1 MPEKLIQDFKNAG
14 KITLSVKVI
23 PKSARTEIVGKMT
36 DGTIKIRVA
45 AVPEKN
51 KANTELIKFLAKTF
65 GVDKTRIRI
74 LSGETG
80 HKKLI
85 EIK

>member
-1 MPEKLIQDFKNAG
+1 MPEKLIQDFKTAG
-14 KITLSVKVI
+14 KITFSIKVI
-23 PKSARTEIVGKMT
+23 PKSEATRIVGKMD
-36 DGTIKIRVA
+36 DGTVKIRVA

-74 LSGETG
+74 LSGDTG

>member
-1 MPEKLIQDFKNAG
+1 MIEKLIRDFNTAG
-14 KITLSVKVI
+14 KITIAVKVI
-23 PKSARTEIVGKMT
+23 PKSSRTEIIGKMD

-65 GVDKTRIRI
+65 SVDKTLIRI

-80 HKKLI
+80 HKKII

>member
-14 KITLSVKVI
+14 KITFSIKVI
-23 PKSARTEIVGKMT
+23 TKSEATRIVGKMD
-36 DGTIKIRVA
+36 DGTVKIRVA

-51 KANTELIKFLAKTF
+51 KANAELIKFLAKTF
-65 GVDKTRIRI
+65 KVDKSRIKI
-74 LSGETG
+74 LAGETS
-80 HKKLI
+80 HKKII